1 MRVVTDYLIALG
13 WGLVGALTMAIAL
26 VLLLRVFTWL
36 TPIDEWD
43 ELRNGNVGVAIVLA
57 AVIIA
62 FALVVAGVMPHARLA
77 R

>member
-1 MRVVTDYLIALG
+1 MRLLTDYLVALG
-13 WGLVGALTMAIAL
+13 WGIVGAITMAIAL

-36 TPIDEWD
+36 TPIDEWA
-43 ELRNGNVGVAIVLA
+43 ELRNGNVGVAVVLA

-62 FALVVAGVMPHARLA
+62 FALVVAGAMPSAPLA

>member
-1 MRVVTDYLIALG
+1 MRVLTDYVVALG

-36 TPIDEWD
+36 TPIDEWA
-43 ELRNGNVGVAIVLA
+43 ELRNGNVGVAVVLA

-62 FALVVAGVMPHARLA
+62 FALVVAGAMPSVPLSR
-77 R
+77 

>member
-1 MRVVTDYLIALG
+1 MRLLTDYLVTLG
-13 WGLVGALTMAIAL
+13 WGIVGALTMAIAL

-36 TPIDEWD
+36 TPIDEWA
-43 ELRNGNVGVAIVLA
+43 ELRNGNVGVAVVLA

-62 FALVVAGVMPHARLA
+62 FALVVAGAMPSVPLA

>member
-1 MRVVTDYLIALG
+1 MRVFTDYAVALG
-13 WGLVGALTMAIAL
+13 WGIVGALTMAIAL

-36 TPIDEWD
+36 TPIDEWA
-43 ELRNGNVGVAIVLA
+43 ELRNGNVGVAVVLA

-62 FALVVAGVMPHARLA
+62 FALVVAGAMPSVPLA